1 MIHEGLSWM
10 AWTSPNYPNFILVIT
25 LLVEWLY
32 SYISGMEKV
41 RHISHRM
48 FFSLQWSGIALSVLS
63 GTFRSIVNRVMAA
76 SSLLL
81 CTPGLCIAFASL
93 ETALVLIASM
103 CSTQK
108 IAMRSINS
116 PQQKYQDGEGT
127 YFQSWLVV
135 ASWSLWASMRP
146 PVCRPSVKQSWS
158 TKANRPKN
166 PVTATESEL
175 PKPIVSLLQI
185 AWSVCLP
192 RTSWIRRSVALT
204 LICTPSQSWTN
215 IAQRCIKNTKQI
227 FVKVRSNV
235 SMRWQLWLVHRNSD
249 LPKFAGRLQ
258 GQEAHAELSH
268 WMSLL
273 LQAASVQVRI
283 QVHITNWRM

>member
-1 MIHEGLSWM
+1 
-10 AWTSPNYPNFILVIT
+10 
-25 LLVEWLY
+25 
-32 SYISGMEKV
+32 MEKV

-103 CSTQK
+103 CSTKKLQCVQ
-108 IAMRSINS
+108 SIHPNRNIRMVKGFIS
-116 PQQKYQDGEGT
+116 SLDWLLRLEVSGLPCVLQCVDPQ
-127 YFQSWLVV
+127 S
-135 ASWSLWASMRP
+135 SSLGQR
-146 PVCRPSVKQSWS
+146 RQIK
-158 TKANRPKN
+158 PKN

-215 IAQRCIKNTKQI
+215 IAKRCIKYKTNQNKSSLRSDQMFQCVDNFGLYMWTPQLGPCQI
-227 FVKVRSNV
+227 
-235 SMRWQLWLVHRNSD
+235 RW
-249 LPKFAGRLQ
+249 
-258 GQEAHAELSH
+258 
-268 WMSLL
+268 
-273 LQAASVQVRI
+273 
-283 QVHITNWRM
+283 

>member
-1 MIHEGLSWM
+1 M
-10 AWTSPNYPNFILVIT
+10 AMRNGSNGRLRMKNMRGAFGPTPRSRTPQVTANEDGCAAGWIFT
-25 LLVEWLY
+25 Y

-127 YFQSWLVV
+127 YF
-135 ASWSLWASMRP
+135 
-146 PVCRPSVKQSWS
+146 
-158 TKANRPKN
+158 
-166 PVTATESEL
+166 
-175 PKPIVSLLQI
+175 
-185 AWSVCLP
+185 
-192 RTSWIRRSVALT
+192 
-204 LICTPSQSWTN
+204 
-215 IAQRCIKNTKQI
+215 
-227 FVKVRSNV
+227 
-235 SMRWQLWLVHRNSD
+235 
-249 LPKFAGRLQ
+249 
-258 GQEAHAELSH
+258 
-268 WMSLL
+268 
-273 LQAASVQVRI
+273 
-283 QVHITNWRM
+283 